1 MKNPS
6 TITIDNNKKE
16 NAVATVA
23 ELIESLRSY
32 GIDFDLQVTP
42 ETYTF
47 KIR

>member
-1 MKNPS
+1 MRHPS

-16 NAVATVA
+16 HAVDTVA
-23 ELIESLRSY
+23 ELIESLRSR
-32 GIDFDLQVTP
+32 GIDFDLEVTP